1 MQESALE
8 HATPAQRAGKRV
20 KDDISWLSLKH
31 NADYDDLHASQKR
44 FI

>member
-8 HATPAQRAGKRV
+8 HATETQRAGKRV

-31 NADYDDLHASQKR
+31 NADYDDLHANWKR
-44 FI
+44 FV